1 MTSSVTF
8 EITYYMT
15 YSNVICHVICNFML
29 YYNMTFDMTLIMKSY
44 EMTESEY
51 QYAIHFHI
59 KLNKLGLGCAMLRIS
74 GGLLYLVR
82 N

>member
-29 YYNMTFDMTLIMKSY
+29 YYNMTFDMTLIMKS
-44 EMTESEY
+44 EY